1 MQLLGGGNNWGVKDG
16 RVQRAPS
23 APAPTG
29 GGSRV
34 DKHQIKVHSVHR
46 IFRAIFFV
54 CFFAIVKKFVEKKI
68 GGQEQGGVTTPPPP
82 PPGSAPATPLQ
93 VGEAVFGFEF
103 EFESGCYAQ
112 SASA

>member
-1 MQLLGGGNNWGVKDG
+1 MPNDIFITTQLYKNSLYQARIQDFFAGGVNDG

-46 IFRAIFFV
+46 IFRAIFV
-54 CFFAIVKKFVEKKI
+54 VVFFAIDLVKKFVEKKI
-68 GGQEQGGVTTPPPP
+68 GGQEQVGVTTPPPP
-82 PPGSAPATPLQ
+82 GSAPVYKLG
-93 VGEAVFGFEF
+93 V
-103 EFESGCYAQ
+103 S
-112 SASA
+112 